1 MWHQLSKIIINSF
14 SKLFIEHY
22 IINKLFMWLGLYLST
37 DEIVG
42 QVVDENLKPVSLKR
56 RPIITYTP
64 KSGYAEQD
72 PEEWWNTLLV
82 VAKDIIHELK
92 GKKISAISVTS
103 QREGL
108 VFVNEQGESL
118 GRCIIWMDTRA
129 LKESEY
135 LKRRIGKNTI
145 YNFTGLPIDA
155 TFSFPRLLWIKE
167 HTPILRKT
175 KYYLQPKDYI
185 VYKLTGKFS
194 TDPTLACRT
203 LLYDIRRLEW
213 IDEFFKDFHIPNLFP
228 PIVKSTD
235 IVGFVKEDVVQKLGL
250 KGNVPII
257 EGGGD
262 RPVQMLAAGAKKT
275 GEFVEHIGSVVNL
288 STILDTPK
296 LFGDSKIGV
305 GLHVIDGKWLAEA
318 SVSAGGL
325 ILNWLKELLGVE
337 KEGDTLIDYNVSQVP
352 PACEGL
358 LFIPH
363 LQGARAPWWTAYS
376 KGTLYN
382 LTLKHTKWYIIRAFM
397 ESISYEIKLAFDMFK
412 ENEIV
417 PTEIV
422 CLEKMDKLRTWHIIK
437 SSCINFP
444 YTFTNLDEPTSF
456 GSALLAMYGNGQK
469 ELVNEWIRKRN
480 FSKIE
485 PNKELIKVYEKAL
498 SRYVKT
504 VKYSLNYYKK
514 AS

>member
-1 MWHQLSKIIINSF
+1 MI
-14 SKLFIEHY
+14 
-22 IINKLFMWLGLYLST
+22 KLFMWLGLYLST

-42 QVVDENLKPVSLKR
+42 QVVDENLKSLSIKR

-72 PEEWWNTLLV
+72 PEEWWNTLVMV
-82 VAKDIIHELK
+82 VREIVNELK
-92 GKKISAISVTS
+92 GKEIDALSVTS

-108 VFVNEQGESL
+108 VFVNKYGEPL
-118 GRCIIWMDTRA
+118 GKCIIWMDTRA

-135 LKRRIGKNTI
+135 LKRRIGKNII
-145 YNFTGLPIDA
+145 YNLTGLPIDA

-167 HTPILRKT
+167 HTQILMKT
-175 KYYLQPKDYI
+175 KYYLQPKDYV
-185 VYKLTGKFS
+185 VYKLTGKFA

-203 LLYDIRRLEW
+203 LLYDIRRFEW
-213 IDEFFKDFHIPNLFP
+213 INEFFKDFRIPNLFP

-235 IVGFVKEDVVQKLGL
+235 IAGFVKEDVAEKLGL
-250 KGNVPII
+250 KSSVPVI

-275 GEFVEHIGSVVNL
+275 GEFVEHMGSVVNL

-305 GLHVIDGKWLAEA
+305 GLHVIERKWLAEA

-337 KEGDTLIDYNVSQVP
+337 KEDDTLIDYNVSQVP
-352 PACEGL
+352 PACEDL

-397 ESISYEIKLAFDMFK
+397 ESISYEIKLALDVFK
-412 ENEIV
+412 ENGIV

-422 CLEKMDKLRTWHIIK
+422 CLEKMDKLKTWHIIK

-444 YTFTNLDEPTSF
+444 YIFTNLDEPTSF
-456 GSALLAMYGNGQK
+456 GSALLAMYGNGRK
-469 ELVNEWIRKRN
+469 ELVDEWIKNRN

-485 PNKELIKVYEKAL
+485 PNKELIKVYKRAL
-498 SRYVKT
+498 SKYIKTIKYVL
-504 VKYSLNYYKK
+504 SYYKRD
-514 AS
+514 AF